1 VQALFYLIYRWTKLG
16 RLSIMPAKFV
26 QILRFRAFRRELI
39 CELFEPKN
47 LLPDAVDRGGVRFYQ
62 YLNNR

>member
-47 LLPDAVDRGGVRFYQ
+47 LLSDAVDRGGVRFYHIPQ
-62 YLNNR
+62 NR